1 MHKIGKHPSWRW
13 FRAFFVS
20 WRLKPVPGEIHNGK
34 GRGMTMKDIPRN
46 SEETNWKRELSEI
59 LNKLGFVDEKFVGR
73 IVINI
78 NQGGITDVE
87 KVQRMK

>member
-1 MHKIGKHPSWRW
+1 
-13 FRAFFVS
+13 
-20 WRLKPVPGEIHNGK
+20 
-34 GRGMTMKDIPRN
+34 MKDIPRN

>member
-1 MHKIGKHPSWRW
+1 
-13 FRAFFVS
+13 
-20 WRLKPVPGEIHNGK
+20 
-34 GRGMTMKDIPRN
+34 MKNTP
-46 SEETNWKRELSEI
+46 
-59 LNKLGFVDEKFVGR
+59 LNKEEDKWKKYLSDILKKLNIIDEKFVGR